1 MAVIGS
7 HDCFCLQATR
17 TLFIGNLEK
26 DVTQQQLRDKFKHFG
41 RIIEIDIK
49 KGSGGGAGYA
59 FCQYASIS
67 SVVEAIRAMDGEYV
81 GSSRVKL
88 GFGKPVA
95 TTCVWVDG
103 LTEHTEKQVY
113 IYILSIRLSK
123 YMVRVNIN
131 G

>member
-1 MAVIGS
+1 M
-7 HDCFCLQATR
+7 CFFLSQATR

-49 KGSGGGAGYA
+49 KGSSGGAGYA

-67 SVVEAIRAMDGEYV
+67 SVVEAIRAMDGENV
-81 GSSRVKL
+81 GGSRVKL

-103 LTEHTEKQVY
+103 LTEHTEKQV
-113 IYILSIRLSK
+113 ITLCIIIIIHELFAFLDSILKKQIH
-123 YMVRVNIN
+123 
-131 G
+131 